1 MSWVTDQLID
11 MYEKNSDK
19 IGIIEY
25 KRDTPYVLL
34 PPFHTTVTAQITV
47 TVGQNG
53 NFLNAELVDPGD
65 KFTIIPVTEKSG
77 SRTAGKEPHPLCDNL
92 RYLAGD
98 YSNYYKDD
106 GVCYKLY
113 MSQLEKWVE
122 SESCHKKVV
131 AVYSY
136 LKKGTLVKDLVGQK
150 LIKLNENNQI
160 DDKEN
165 IQGIIQTK
173 VFVRFIIRSSDSNI
187 YQANPDECWKDR
199 SLQDCYIEYVRSQE
213 KEKGLC
219 YLTGNTEAITYLH
232 SKKIR
237 NEGDGAKLISANDSQ
252 NFTYRGRFVNKEE
265 AFAVGNETSQKIHN
279 TLKWLIRKQGTFFDT
294 LVFIAWESASLNMP
308 KWDIDTEAISAK
320 YVAEQDEDDWD
331 DWEDNWSTTGT
342 ISDGNPITAENFYKA
357 LRGYG
362 KKVDNTSS
370 MILLGFDA
378 ATSGRLAMVEEKT
391 LDSARYLENIKK
403 WHESCN
409 WIHEKWKEGKR
420 IQFSG
425 MIGVKDVADILFG
438 IESKG
443 GLSIV
448 DASGKRLYAEV
459 AKRLLPCIWNG
470 HRIPYD
476 YVERAVQKASN
487 PLTYK
492 DRKNWERV
500 LTLACSLVKKQKKE
514 RNEQEEW
521 NVALNETE
529 KNRNYLYGR
538 LLAVADRIEY
548 RTYDEGDKA
557 RVTNAK
563 RYMSTFS
570 QRPYETWKVI
580 EENIQP
586 YMSKLGIAERRYY
599 ENLLNNIYNL
609 FEVDSFSD
617 NSRLEGL
624 YLLGFHSQSYDLKA
638 KKETV
643 KDGEEEE

>member
-11 MYEKNSDK
+11 IYEKNSDK

-34 PPFHTTVTAQITV
+34 PPFHTTVKAQITV
-47 TVGQNG
+47 TVDQNG
-53 NFLNAELVDPGD
+53 NFLNAELVDPDD

-98 YSNYYKDD
+98 YPNYYKDD
-106 GVCYKLY
+106 GVCYDLY

-122 SESCHKKVV
+122 SEFCHKKVW

-136 LKKGTLVKDLVGQK
+136 LKKGTLVKDLVDQK

-165 IQGIIQTK
+165 IQGIVQTK
-173 VFVRFIIRSSDSNI
+173 VFIRFIIRSSDSNI
-187 YQANPDECWKDR
+187 YQENPDECWRDR

-252 NFTYRGRFVNKEE
+252 NFTYRGRFVSKEE

-320 YVAEQDEDDWD
+320 YVVEQDEDDWD
-331 DWEDNWSTTGT
+331 DWEDNWSTTDT

-378 ATSGRLAMVEEKT
+378 ATPGRLAMVEEKT

-448 DASGKRLYAEV
+448 DANGKRLYAEV

-476 YVERAVQKASN
+476 YVERAVQEASN

-599 ENLLNNIYNL
+599 ENLLNDIYNL